1 MTSKKN
7 LMWVQ
12 RVVWICIYG
21 GLLSI
26 VLSIFLARSEVT
38 LARAMQA
45 VGAVFVLIGVIL
57 IYVRSRLK
65 ETPSSQVT

>member
-1 MTSKKN
+1 MQKST

-12 RVVWICIYG
+12 RLVWIYIYG

-26 VLSIFLARSEVT
+26 VLGVFVARSDTALAR
-38 LARAMQA
+38 LMQ
-45 VGAVFVLIGVIL
+45 GAGAFFVLIGVVL

-65 ETPSSQVT
+65 ETPPSSAN

>member
-1 MTSKKN
+1 MATKKT

-12 RVVWICIYG
+12 RLLWIYIYG

-26 VLSIFLARSEVT
+26 VLGTFLARSELT
-38 LARAMQA
+38 LARSMQTI
-45 VGAVFVLIGVIL
+45 GAVFVLIGVAL

-65 ETPSSQVT
+65 ETPST

>member
-1 MTSKKN
+1 MVTRST

-12 RVVWICIYG
+12 RMAWICIYG

-26 VLSIFLARSEVT
+26 VLGVFLARADMA
-38 LARAMQA
+38 LARLIQG
-45 VGAVFVLIGVIL
+45 VGSVSVVIGVAL

-65 ETPSSQVT
+65 EAPSP

>member
-1 MTSKKN
+1 MASKKT

-12 RVVWICIYG
+12 RLVWIYIYG

-26 VLSIFLARSEVT
+26 VLGIFLARADMT
-38 LARAMQA
+38 LARIIQG
-45 VGAVFVLIGVIL
+45 VGSVFVVAGVAL

-65 ETPSSQVT
+65 ETPSA